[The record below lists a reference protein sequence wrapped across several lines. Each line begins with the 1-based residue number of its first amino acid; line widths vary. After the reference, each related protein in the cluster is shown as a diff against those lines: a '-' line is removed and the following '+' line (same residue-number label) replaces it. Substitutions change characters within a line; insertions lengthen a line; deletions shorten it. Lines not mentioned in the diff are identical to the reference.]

1 MIPFIKLMKRASP
14 EKIAKAKSVSVR
26 ALVAI
31 FGVVFGLL
39 ISAQLRSLPD
49 RVINPIAPYTSL
61 KETKESLYE
70 EQDQLRE
77 NISNLQKS
85 LDQAEKTSLESKLS
99 KVELANIKTK
109 KALAGLTKL
118 NGSGII
124 IELDDS
130 KKEQATEDSIIH
142 AADLRD
148 IINLLWSSG
157 AEGISINNQ
166 RVVVNTAI
174 DCIVNTILVNNTRLT
189 TPFKIE
195 AIGDQ
200 NNMYEKIISINNL
213 VGLHQ
218 RRQKDSLIF
227 DVLKNSDITVPV
239 FDGSFDTKSESN

>member
-1 MIPFIKLMKRASP
+1 MKHASP

-26 ALVAI
+26 TLVALS
-31 FGVVFGLL
+31 GVVFGLL
-39 ISAQLRSLPD
+39 ISAQFRSIPD

-61 KETKESLYE
+61 KETKESLYQ
-70 EQDQLRE
+70 EQSDLKA
-77 NISNLQKS
+77 NILELQKS
-85 LDQAEKTSLESKLS
+85 IDSAEKSILEAKLS

-109 KALAGLTKL
+109 KAQAGLTKL
-118 NGSGII
+118 NGPGII

-130 KKEQATEDSIIH
+130 KKEQITEDSIVH

-157 AEGISINNQ
+157 AEAISINNQ
-166 RVVVNTAI
+166 RVVANTAI

-200 NNMYEKIISINNL
+200 NNMYEKIISPNNL
-213 VGLHQ
+213 AGLHD
-218 RRQKDSLIF
+218 RQKENGLIF
-227 DVLKNSDITVPV
+227 NTAKNNDITVPV
-239 FDGSFDTKSESN
+239 FDGSFETKSELK

>member
-1 MIPFIKLMKRASP
+1 MKHASP

-39 ISAQLRSLPD
+39 ISAQLRSVPD

-61 KETKESLYE
+61 KETKESLYQ
-70 EQDQLRE
+70 EQTELKE

-85 LDQAEKTSLESKLS
+85 IDSAEKTSLEAKLS
-99 KVELANIKTK
+99 KTELANIKAK
-109 KALAGLTKL
+109 KAQAGLTKL
-118 NGSGII
+118 NGPGII

-130 KKEQATEDSIIH
+130 KKEQATESSIVH

-148 IINLLWSSG
+148 VVNLLWSSG
-157 AEGISINNQ
+157 AEAVAINNQ
-166 RVVVNTAI
+166 RVVANTAI

-189 TPFKIE
+189 APFKIE

-200 NNMYEKIISINNL
+200 NSMYGKITSL
-213 VGLHQ
+213 SSLPGLHE
-218 RRQKDSLIF
+218 RRQNDGLIF
-227 DVLKNSDITVPV
+227 NVSKNNDITVPI
-239 FDGSFDTKSESN
+239 FDGSFEAKSELK